1 MDPLNNLTGKLPTGH
16 PFDSGE
22 SRTFW
27 SSSTD
32 NVQPASNDFGFVA
45 NFEPGGSFFSD
56 QKIAGS
62 HRVWCVRG
70 GGGYDGNNVP

>member
-1 MDPLNNLTGKLPTGH
+1 M
-16 PFDSGE
+16 
-22 SRTFW
+22 
-27 SSSTD
+27 
-32 NVQPASNDFGFVA
+32 QPASNTFGFVA

-56 QKIAGS
+56 RKIPGS